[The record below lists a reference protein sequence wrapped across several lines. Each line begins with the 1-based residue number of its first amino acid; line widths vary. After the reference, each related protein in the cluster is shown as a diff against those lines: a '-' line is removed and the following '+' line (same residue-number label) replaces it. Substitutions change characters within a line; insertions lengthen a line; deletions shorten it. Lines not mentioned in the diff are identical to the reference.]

1 MRKLAKWI
9 DDHSLLLAFV
19 FLFLLCLICQ
29 IISGT
34 DQYNQNQSMQGLHT
48 VSRMQ
53 YLATGN
59 FLDGMFS
66 NWQAAVLQL
75 GTLIVFAV
83 FLKTRGAAHSLRPGG
98 QRKSKTEGKKHRGK
112 KQRSW
117 LYRNSL
123 SLAFALLFGAFFGL
137 HLVTASSANNEQRA
151 LMHQPPIGLGAFAV
165 SSTFWFETTQTWEAE
180 FMAIGLYIFLSIYL
194 RQEGSPESKP
204 VDAGDND
211 TGETNK

>member
-1 MRKLAKWI
+1 MQKLAKWI

-19 FLFLLCLICQ
+19 FLFLLCLIGQ
-29 IISGT
+29 IIAGT
-34 DQYNQNQSMQGLHT
+34 AQYNQNQLQQGLPT
-48 VSRMQ
+48 VSRLQ
-53 YLATGN
+53 YLGTGN

-66 NWQAAVLQL
+66 NWQAAILQL

-83 FLKTRGAAHSLRPGG
+83 FLKTRGAAHSLRPGR
-98 QRKSKTEGKKHRGK
+98 QPKQTEGKKRRGTR
-112 KQRSW
+112 QRSW

-123 SLAFALLFGAFFGL
+123 SLAFALLFGVFFGL
-137 HLVTASSANNEQRA
+137 HLVSASAANNEQRA
-151 LMHQPPIGLGAFAV
+151 LLHEPPVGLGSFAV

-180 FMAIGLYIFLSIYL
+180 FMAIALYIFLSIYL

-204 VDAGDND
+204 VDASDHT